1 MIMSHKQDA
10 RKNQGIKMGNKSFE
24 SVAKFRDVGT
34 TLINGNSIHE
44 EYKSR
49 LNAGNAGYHS
59 VQSPD

>member
-1 MIMSHKQDA
+1 
-10 RKNQGIKMGNKSFE
+10 MGNTSFE

-49 LNAGNAGYHS
+49 LDAGNAG
-59 VQSPD
+59 

>member
-1 MIMSHKQDA
+1 MS
-10 RKNQGIKMGNKSFE
+10 NKSFE
-24 SVAKFRDVGT
+24 SVAKYRDLGT

-49 LNAGNAGYHS
+49 LNAGYHS

>member
-1 MIMSHKQDA
+1 
-10 RKNQGIKMGNKSFE
+10 MGNKSFK

-34 TLINGNSIHE
+34 TLINGNCIHE